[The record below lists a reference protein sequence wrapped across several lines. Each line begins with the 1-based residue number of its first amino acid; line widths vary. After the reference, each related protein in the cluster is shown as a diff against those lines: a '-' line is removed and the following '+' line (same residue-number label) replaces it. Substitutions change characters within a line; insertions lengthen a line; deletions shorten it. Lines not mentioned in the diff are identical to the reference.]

1 MKDRKIMKL
10 MYGSRNFRALALFLA
25 GMAFMTGAAR
35 AADNFL
41 IPRVS
46 VSSPAERKLEYHAQI
61 QGQIQ
66 AEKETAVY
74 GRENLRVAYVP
85 VREGEQVQKGEL
97 LFAVDLD
104 SLALRIQELE
114 QEIRKMNLQIED
126 LQAAYQKQAEQQNRE
141 LQRAGQDYEE
151 TVSRAQSQV
160 SQANLELQQAEETLR
175 NHENQKPQEE
185 MGRGKEEAAE
195 PEEGTR
201 NPEAIEPEGNERNPE
216 SAEAKSGMKNPDST
230 EPEEGTQNPGSTEPE
245 GNTEEGETLA
255 EWNQRQQEL
264 LQQYQEKQKAYE
276 EILSASEEAVKTA
289 ARQLE
294 DAQEETVQDHS
305 GALLEIEKQK
315 LEDSLKEYYKL
326 DQAEG
331 KIYAE
336 VDGRVKTLNIS
347 AGSPVGSEPVMILE
361 DFGQSF
367 RFEGSMEEDE
377 NLRMEEGMEGVLEAD
392 GGNIRLE
399 GVKISEAVLEEG
411 IWQVSAAVDSA
422 GACPAKDAVLSI
434 TKESSWYDA
443 VISRSSLHY
452 GEQENYII
460 RVREKETILGVE
472 TVAEYV
478 PVTLL
483 EKNADYAA
491 VKGEISR
498 EDKIV
503 TDTDKNIKEGERI
516 RIMKE

>member
-1 MKDRKIMKL
+1 MKGRQIMEF
-10 MYGSRNFRALALFLA
+10 MSGSRNFRALALFLA
-25 GMAFMTGAAR
+25 GMALMTGAAR

-46 VSSPAERKLEYHAQI
+46 VSSPAEKKLEYHVQI

-66 AEKETAVY
+66 AEKEAAVY
-74 GRENLRVAYVP
+74 CRENLRVAQVP

-104 SLALRIQELE
+104 SLSLRIRELE

-126 LQAAYQKQAEQQNRE
+126 LQTAYQKQVQQQNRE
-141 LQRAGQDYEE
+141 FQRAGQDYDE
-151 TVSRAQSQV
+151 TVSRMQSQV
-160 SQANLELQQAEETLR
+160 SQADLELQQAEEALR
-175 NHENQKPQEE
+175 QHENQKPQEE
-185 MGRGKEEAAE
+185 MGRRKEKAAE
-195 PEEGTR
+195 PEE
-201 NPEAIEPEGNERNPE
+201 NDAEG
-216 SAEAKSGMKNPDST
+216 G
-230 EPEEGTQNPGSTEPE
+230 
-245 GNTEEGETLA
+245 TLA

-264 LQQYQEKQKAYE
+264 IQQYQEKQKTYE
-276 EILSASEEAVKTA
+276 EILAASEEAVKTA

-294 DAQEETVQDHS
+294 DAGEETAQDHS
-305 GALLEIEKQK
+305 GTLLEIEKQK
-315 LEDSLKEYYKL
+315 LEDSLENYNKL
-326 DQAEG
+326 EQAEG

-347 AGSPVGSEPVMILE
+347 VGSSVGSEPVMILE
-361 DFGQSF
+361 DYGQSF

-377 NLRMEEGMEGVLEAD
+377 NLRVEEGMEGVLEAD

-399 GVKISEAVLEEG
+399 GVKIREAVLEEG
-411 IWQVSAAVDSA
+411 IWQVSAAVDSSA
-422 GACPAKDAVLSI
+422 ACQAKEAVLSI
-434 TKESSWYDA
+434 TKESPWYDA
-443 VISRSSLHY
+443 VIPRSSLQY

-483 EKNADYAA
+483 EKSADYAA

-498 EDKIV
+498 EDIIV
-503 TDTDKNIKEGERI
+503 TDADKNIKEGERI
-516 RIMKE
+516 RIVRE